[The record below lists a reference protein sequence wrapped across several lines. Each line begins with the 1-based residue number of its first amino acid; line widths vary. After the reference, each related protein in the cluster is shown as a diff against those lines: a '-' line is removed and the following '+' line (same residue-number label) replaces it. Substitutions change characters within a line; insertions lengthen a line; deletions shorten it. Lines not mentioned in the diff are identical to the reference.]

1 MENETLKRIK
11 NWMENNLRQYIDECG
26 EINYTKMS
34 EDANVEFDIGESDE
48 EEIFT
53 LASEFEII

>member
-1 MENETLKRIK
+1 MNEEKLKRIK

-34 EDANVEFDIGESDE
+34 ENAIQEFDIEEAEEDE
-48 EEIFT
+48 VFA
-53 LASEFEII
+53 LASEFEIV